1 MTFGIGDGLVLISIA
16 FLVIIMIDLLIPP
29 GPKKL

>member
-1 MTFGIGDGLVLISIA
+1 MTFGIGDACVLLSIS